1 MKKVAILFGG
11 PSSEHEVSLS
21 SAKNILENIDREL
34 FDVLP
39 VFITKDCQYIIDG
52 NSFNERDGLSEFV
65 TRNIDIVFPILH
77 GTYGEDGTLQKKLED
92 IGIPFVFSS
101 SQASA
106 LAIDKNKTNEIL
118 QLHNI
123 SIPQSLVIT
132 KMSTEHSCKYPIIV
146 KPIDEGSSVG
156 LFKCI
161 NVDEYRNSL
170 EKIFEKHNEML
181 VQEFVQGREFTCGV
195 IEKNNE
201 IIPLVTTEI
210 VLTKGET
217 FDYDAK
223 YTVGGCDEITPAH
236 VDEEIMRR
244 LQDCAKRCHF
254 IIGCKSLSR
263 TDMIL
268 QGNNL
273 FVLEI
278 NTIPGMTKTSFIP
291 AEASVCGYSMKEF
304 ITILIESAK

>member
-1 MKKVAILFGG
+1 MKKVAVLFGG

-21 SAKNILENIDREL
+21 SSKNIFENIDREL

-39 VFITKDCQYIIDG
+39 VLITKNCQYVIDG
-52 NSFNERDGLSEFV
+52 ISYDERIGLEEIKK
-65 TRNIDIVFPILH
+65 RNMEVVFPILH
-77 GTYGEDGTLQKKLED
+77 GTYGEDGALQKKLEE

-101 SQASA
+101 SKASS

-118 QLHNI
+118 QLHNML
-123 SIPQSLVIT
+123 IPRSLIIT
-132 KMSTEHSCKYPIIV
+132 KMSTEHNCTYPIII
-146 KPIDEGSSVG
+146 KPVDEGSSVG
-156 LFKCI
+156 LFKCN
-161 NVDEYRNSL
+161 NVDDYRNTL

-195 IEKNNE
+195 IEKHNE
-201 IIPLVTTEI
+201 IIPFIATEI

-223 YTVGGCDEITPAH
+223 YTVGGCEEITPAH

-244 LQDCAKRCHF
+244 LQNCAMSCHS

-268 QGNNL
+268 QGKDL
-273 FVLEI
+273 YVLEI

-291 AEASVCGYSMKEF
+291 AEASACGYSMKEL